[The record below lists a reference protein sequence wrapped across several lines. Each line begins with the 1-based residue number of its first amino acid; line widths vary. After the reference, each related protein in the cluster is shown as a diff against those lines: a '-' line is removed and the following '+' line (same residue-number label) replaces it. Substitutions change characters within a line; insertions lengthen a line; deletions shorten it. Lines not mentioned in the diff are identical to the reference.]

1 MFVQARATAH
11 KDGRSHTLPH
21 TEVARRA
28 DRNYFG
34 FCFWPVSMIWL
45 VLLLLCAFSTM
56 TLWLTGVSD
65 VLMKEV
71 VGVVTDW
78 VPKDWGKYLF

>member
-1 MFVQARATAH
+1 
-11 KDGRSHTLPH
+11 
-21 TEVARRA
+21 
-28 DRNYFG
+28 
-34 FCFWPVSMIWL
+34 MIWL

-56 TLWLTGVSD
+56 TLWLTAVSD